1 MLLLHRNKASN
12 NEASYYTT
20 KTSEPKVQ
28 TAGNRRTE
36 KDYFELPILKVMQ
49 SSSSRDYKLEMS
61 VTDSF

>member
-12 NEASYYTT
+12 NEASVYTN
-20 KTSEPKVQ
+20 KTSEPEAQ

-36 KDYFELPILKVMQ
+36 KDYFELQVMQ